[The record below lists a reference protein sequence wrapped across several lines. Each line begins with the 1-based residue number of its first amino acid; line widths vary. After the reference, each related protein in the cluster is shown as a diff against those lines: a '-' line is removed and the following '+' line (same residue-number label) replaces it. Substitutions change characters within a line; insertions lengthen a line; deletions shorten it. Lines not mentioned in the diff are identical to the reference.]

1 MKRFLILLVLTAF
14 IINPVWAQPA
24 GIQPV
29 DPAAPPEMV
38 TVLEKITGDVSTELA
53 SLRLANQQ
61 SADAL
66 GKTGVYKDAATA
78 ILDAKLANVTYGH
91 SSLIIS
97 PEGMVTAASP
107 SRYIGLV
114 GTDLSYQPEVQ
125 YANSKKHPVI
135 SGVFLMEEGFYGI
148 SVSYPIFS
156 RDNQYLGYTDIT
168 IRPEEFFRNIAVP
181 ITEQTGYE
189 VFIIQKDGL
198 TIYETNEEETGT
210 NVLTDPLYDTPE
222 MQNVSRAVIDNQSGT
237 IQYTFWNQYWNKQVP
252 REAVWTTLTTDDQEW
267 RIGVVRNRD
276 ESDRAPAA
284 VSTSEK
290 PLDLNASISDMTKF
304 VTDAALYAANVGQK
318 EACTAFNNLSGPY
331 VSDSRYIFA
340 YDMDGNALALPYQQG
355 LIGKNRMNLT
365 DINGL
370 AIMPA
375 MIDMAQ
381 EGGGYQYFVY
391 PNPVDDFANQL
402 KIFYIEPVDSEW
414 FVASGVFLPWIPAE
428 IDQNEIASLVAR
440 VKNAASHADKVGK
453 EQAIRDFN
461 DLNGTYA
468 DGGAYIFAYDYDGT
482 TLALPHQ
489 PDLLGEN
496 RSDFTDIYGSPVI
509 ALEVDAA
516 QRGGGFVYVV
526 YYNPDTARNELKLC
540 YILPAADDWLVGSG
554 IYTGEGLEK

>member
-222 MQNVSRAVIDNQSGT
+222 MQKVSRTVIDNQSGT

>member
-61 SADAL
+61 SAEAL
-66 GKTGVYKDAATA
+66 GKTGIFKDAATA